1 MIELLIAFI
10 VGTILGYVI
19 RGEQKAMADTLQ
31 PTIDK
36 LNEDVIYYKK
46 LTTGLVEENADMRT
60 RLRKHGEKYE

>member
-1 MIELLIAFI
+1 LIELFIAFI
-10 VGTILGYVI
+10 VGMVLGYVI
-19 RGEQKAMADTLQ
+19 RGEQSTTDDSSQ
-31 PTIDK
+31 SQIEK

>member
-1 MIELLIAFI
+1 MIELFIAFI
-10 VGTILGYVI
+10 VGVVLGYVI
-19 RGEQKAMADTLQ
+19 RGEQSTTDDSSQ
-31 PTIDK
+31 SQIEK